1 MIEYFGTNPIVAV
14 YDGHTPCD
22 ANQYFEQSH
31 EKGSLYKFINNT
43 SKRIAGL
50 DPATSTEARE
60 RIVLEIQ
67 WNAQILRDVDA
78 SRSTQT
84 E

>member
-1 MIEYFGTNPIVAV
+1 MIEYFGTNPILAV
-14 YDGHTPCD
+14 YYGHTSFD
-22 ANQYFEQSH
+22 ANQYFEQPH
-31 EKGSLYKFINNT
+31 EQGSLCKLISTT

-50 DPATSTEARE
+50 EPATSTEARE

-67 WNAQILRDVDA
+67 WNEHILRDVDT